1 MLTILERLRVHCF
14 PTTYKTL
21 FISKPEQHH
30 RMTRHDHHYCPCNNS
45 WIELYA
51 FFCQPLPKLQLVSR
65 CGRFIATYV
74 ANSFFFAHPPSPCS
88 KSNFPS
94 MVIGEVTMGVFYL
107 ASYLNCCSVL
117 QSSSE
122 YSQKCRHTSE
132 QSTGRQKPLNC
143 LCEGLLVN
151 YKLDFN
157 FCYFAVHF
165 LESFCFA
172 YF

>member
-1 MLTILERLRVHCF
+1 MLTILERLRAHCF

-30 RMTRHDHHYCPCNNS
+30 RMTRHHYCPCNNS

-51 FFCQPLPKLQLVSR
+51 FFCHPLPKLQLVSH
-65 CGRFIATYV
+65 CGRFIATYG
-74 ANSFFFAHPPSPCS
+74 ANSFVFILRAHAANQIFQAWWLV
-88 KSNFPS
+88 KLQWNLYF
-94 MVIGEVTMGVFYL
+94 
-107 ASYLNCCSVL
+107 ASYLNYVVPSCKH
-117 QSSSE
+117 
-122 YSQKCRHTSE
+122 SQKCRHTSE

-151 YKLDFN
+151 YKSDFN

-165 LESFCFA
+165 WESFCFA

>member
-1 MLTILERLRVHCF
+1 MLTILERLRAHCF

-30 RMTRHDHHYCPCNNS
+30 RMTRHHYCPCNNS

-65 CGRFIATYV
+65 CGRFIATYG
-74 ANSFFFAHPPSPCS
+74 ANSFFFHPPSPCS

-94 MVIGEVTMGVFYL
+94 MVIGEVTMEIFIL
-107 ASYLNCCSVL
+107 LRTWIMLCHPAKH
-117 QSSSE
+117 
-122 YSQKCRHTSE
+122 SQKCRHTSE

-151 YKLDFN
+151 YKSDFN

-165 LESFCFA
+165 WESFCFA

>member
-1 MLTILERLRVHCF
+1 MLTILERLRAHCF

-30 RMTRHDHHYCPCNNS
+30 RMTRHHYCPCNNS

-65 CGRFIATYV
+65 CGRFIATYG
-74 ANSFFFAHPPSPCS
+74 ANSFFF
-88 KSNFPS
+88 
-94 MVIGEVTMGVFYL
+94 
-107 ASYLNCCSVL
+107 
-117 QSSSE
+117 SSSE
-122 YSQKCRHTSE
+122 SMQQIKFSKHGDWWSYNGIFILLRTWIMLCHPAKHSQKCRHTSE

-151 YKLDFN
+151 YKSDFN

-165 LESFCFA
+165 WESFCFA

>member
-1 MLTILERLRVHCF
+1 MLTILERLRAHCF

-30 RMTRHDHHYCPCNNS
+30 RMTRHHYCPCNNS

-51 FFCQPLPKLQLVSR
+51 FFCQPLPKLQLVVDVSLQIH
-65 CGRFIATYV
+65 G
-74 ANSFFFAHPPSPCS
+74 ANSFFFFTPTYVTAIKFS
-88 KSNFPS
+88 KH
-94 MVIGEVTMGVFYL
+94 GDWW
-107 ASYLNCCSVL
+107 SYNGSFLSCFVL
-117 QSSSE
+117 E
-122 YSQKCRHTSE
+122 LLFRPAKYSQKCRHSSE

-151 YKLDFN
+151 YKSDFE

-165 LESFCFA
+165 WESFCFA